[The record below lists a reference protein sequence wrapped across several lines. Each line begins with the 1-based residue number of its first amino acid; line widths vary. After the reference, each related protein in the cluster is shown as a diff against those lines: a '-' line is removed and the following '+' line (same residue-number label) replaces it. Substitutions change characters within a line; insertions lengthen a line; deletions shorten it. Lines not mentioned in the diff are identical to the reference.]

1 MSDKRIV
8 LTLTL
13 DGMDVDRW
21 LVKNELIIISEIVS
35 SVEDMILNG
44 KSKNKVMD
52 IYISPLHPYDEPMIM
67 ELDVYL
73 EDLRDNVDNLLQK
86 TVSLEE
92 YELAHRIKL
101 LKEYLTIK

>member
-52 IYISPLHPYDEPMIM
+52 IYISPLHLYDKPMIM